1 MIWRFLLVFGL
12 MLSIATPAPASNLEI
27 DSKSLGAMILGK
39 KVKLM
44 MRDASYLEG
53 KVVRAGPKEI
63 LIHVKKSEIQGSAI
77 KIHNSQVLLRT
88 SDIGAVY
95 LSKSGS
101 VAAPVA
107 LGVIG
112 GILGVAGSVFALE
125 DTRNATAAWIT
136 LTVITAGG
144 ATGGALL
151 GREVVRKTVTVNVIS
166 GDH

>member
-1 MIWRFLLVFGL
+1 
-12 MLSIATPAPASNLEI
+12 MLSIVPPSLASNLEI
-27 DSKSLGAMILGK
+27 DSESLGAMILGK
-39 KVKLM
+39 KIKLM

-53 KVVRAGPKEI
+53 KVLRAGPKEI
-63 LIHVKKSEIQGSAI
+63 LIHVKKSENQGSAV
-77 KIHNSQVLLRT
+77 KIHNNKALLRT
-88 SDIGAVY
+88 SDIGTVY

-112 GILGVAGSVFALE
+112 GLFGVLGSVHALE
-125 DTRNATAAWIT
+125 HTRNKTAAWIT
-136 LTVITAGG
+136 LTVLTAGG

-151 GREVVRKTVTVNVIS
+151 GREVARKTVTVNVIS